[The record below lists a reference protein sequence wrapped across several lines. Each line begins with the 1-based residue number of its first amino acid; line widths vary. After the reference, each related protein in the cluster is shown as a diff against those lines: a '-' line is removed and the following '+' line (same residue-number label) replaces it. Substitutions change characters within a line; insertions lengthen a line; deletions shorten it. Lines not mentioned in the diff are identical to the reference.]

1 MKTHA
6 KCSHRS
12 VPSTLCP
19 HSAGVCALRVAPA
32 VFVFG
37 PMPGAPSCPAG
48 KITFQLSFQTLDK
61 LQPVLHRAGMIRS
74 LSFTVEGLSEKK
86 PETEPPKTGN

>member
-1 MKTHA
+1 MQNVLYWA
-6 KCSHRS
+6 D
-12 VPSTLCP
+12 
-19 HSAGVCALRVAPA
+19 VCVLRVAPA

-48 KITFQLSFQTLDK
+48 KITFQTLDK

-74 LSFTVEGLSEKK
+74 LSYTAKRLSENK
-86 PETEPPKTGN
+86 PETENCLHAL